1 MNLKNFYWYFPKALP
16 ERICNDIIKY
26 GNMKN
31 EKIAITGKYTEKAEK
46 GKPLSE
52 NEIIDLK
59 KKRDSNIVWLD
70 ENWIYKE
77 IHPYIRAANINA
89 GWNFEWDWTERCQFT
104 KYKLNQHYGWHCDS
118 WNEPYAMDKEN
129 VNIRGKIRKLSMTIC
144 LSDEKDYKGGE
155 FEFQPRFEEDP
166 NYIVECKEVRQKGS
180 IVVFPSFIWHRVKAV
195 TEGTRYSLVVWNLG
209 KPFV

>member
-1 MNLKNFYWYFPKALP
+1 MLRSNIKYWYFKSVIPDY
-16 ERICNDIIKY
+16 ICNQIIKL
-26 GNMKN
+26 GNSLK
-31 EKIAITGKYTEKAEK
+31 EDK
-46 GKPLSE
+46 GHVGEPE
-52 NEIIDLK
+52 NDGTKLKVRDTNVSWISHKWVLKEII
-59 KKRDSNIVWLD
+59 
-70 ENWIYKE
+70 
-77 IHPYIRAANINA
+77 PYIGIANINA
-89 GWNFEWDWTERCQFT
+89 KWFVEMDNHELAQFT